1 MVMKSSGS
9 QRLLVFP
16 YTFLVTRLVASWEMM
31 WERAMGILLELVG
44 EARILGLMMFGCIF
58 LAFQCSGRPRPTGVM
73 MGAYLSGADSVSS
86 SMLWEFALVIIFEL
100 GGVEIITGS
109 MMLGLSRLDLRC
121 VGGIW
126 LRVVMIGGAVPGV
139 LFLVF

>member
-1 MVMKSSGS
+1 
-9 QRLLVFP
+9 
-16 YTFLVTRLVASWEMM
+16 
-31 WERAMGILLELVG
+31 
-44 EARILGLMMFGCIF
+44 
-58 LAFQCSGRPRPTGVM
+58 M

-86 SMLWEFALVIIFEL
+86 SMLWEFALGIIFEL

-126 LRVVMIGGAVPGV
+126 LRVVIIGGAVPGV
-139 LFLVF
+139 LFLVFWR